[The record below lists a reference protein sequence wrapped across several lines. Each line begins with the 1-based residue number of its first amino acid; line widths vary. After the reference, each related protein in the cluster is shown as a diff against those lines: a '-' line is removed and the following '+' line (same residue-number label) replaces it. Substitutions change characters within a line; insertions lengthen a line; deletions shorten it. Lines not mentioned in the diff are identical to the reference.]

1 MVPPVVS
8 EPAGSRQPLVLRY
21 RTLRT
26 SLLFAIL
33 WLLLALMTLIFL
45 GRFQISATSTEG
57 ITLISTSILCV
68 VLAITSLEQYG
79 SPFIYFYP
87 DRLKIHYSLLR
98 NVHVKFSEIAEIKVV
113 EEELEIIRQSG
124 SAIYLNLA
132 HLSFRNQG
140 ILVRSLETALS
151 NCAAETAAPAETDS
165 KAPGS

>member
-1 MVPPVVS
+1 MMAPVVVKPG
-8 EPAGSRQPLVLRY
+8 ESRQPLVLNY

-33 WLLLALMTLIFL
+33 WLLIALLALIFL
-45 GRFQISATSTEG
+45 RRFKISATSAEG
-57 ITLISTSILCV
+57 ITLIATSVLCV

-87 DRLKIHYSLLR
+87 DRLKVHYSLLR
-98 NVHVKFSEIAEIKVV
+98 NVHVNFSEIAEIRVV

-124 SAIYLNLA
+124 SSIYLNLA

-140 ILVRSLETALS
+140 ILIRSLQAALK
-151 NCAAETAAPAETDS
+151 NPADGTPADIETDS